1 MITEHNQT
9 KVLKDGEASVTI
21 SKDLITGKMSV
32 RFAMPTQIGSVKQI
46 DGLIELLRETRGEIE
61 NDSKGNNP
69 TQERTGE
76 ADSNA
81 QSG

>member
-9 KVLKDGEASVTI
+9 KVLKEGEASVTI

-46 DGLIELLRETRGEIE
+46 DGLIELLRETREEIE
-61 NDSKGNNP
+61 NDSTTKDP
-69 TQERTGE
+69 KTERTGE
-76 ADSNA
+76 DDSDA
-81 QSG
+81 